1 MFLSPNFERLRFN
14 KKIGLYFK
22 KRIRF
27 ENTFLN
33 VQEVTLV
40 LYVTYGVKFDSNIE
54 LLQYVQFDTLFSL
67 AAFG

>member
-54 LLQYVQFDTLFSL
+54 LLQ
-67 AAFG
+67 